1 MDPED
6 GSCDR
11 SGDFSFESPPNF
23 RLAVAGMMCQ
33 KNCGSTVAAALSAVS
48 GVKKVIVSFNEKEA
62 LVWGE
67 VSIELLIDA
76 VECVGFDASDKC
88 NDVISIVN
96 KPEIKLSKSSEIIQS
111 EIIKS
116 TFSKSFS
123 YEKRQFAD
131 GDRIVVDSS
140 LELSMV
146 EVKISGMSCTSCV
159 RSLEN
164 HLLSVKGVQTIR
176 VALLA
181 EKGEIVFDPQVTN
194 PGQIIDEIS
203 KLGYSGKVLRVRR
216 VGECS
221 EMFSCS
227 RQRGRFFIITVNH
240 VLQRTLHLSPIVH
253 WTVSFYITTH
263 NWSNTCH
270 QSTDSSPRRWRC
282 EEGHVIQRVGDVMC
296 ELCSQ
301 D

>member
-11 SGDFSFESPPNF
+11 SGDFSIESPPNF

-48 GVKKVIVSFNEKEA
+48 GVKKVIVSFN
-62 LVWGE
+62 
-67 VSIELLIDA
+67 
-76 VECVGFDASDKC
+76 DKC
-88 NDVISIVN
+88 NDVISIAN

-131 GDRIVVDSS
+131 GDRIIVDSS

-181 EKGEIVFDPQVTN
+181 EKGE
-194 PGQIIDEIS
+194 
-203 KLGYSGKVLRVRR
+203 SGKVLRVRR